1 MGTKGSSL
9 LDFTYLSL
17 EELESQIV
25 LLFPNDEY
33 EPKCLFHMYL
43 LGSLS
48 FGMICDGWTK
58 EELLEFFTERVD
70 ESIDLLAE
78 LKKEER
84 VA

>member
-25 LLFPNDEY
+25 PLFPNDEY
-33 EPKCLFHMYL
+33 EPKGLFHMYL